1 MRGVLPAHSQRGP
14 GQAWGGC
21 LRAGRPKTPQNLC
34 ALSTRPVPAPLLCSR
49 LSSVSAARPWP
60 CEQLWALINSI
71 CGRRVTGLPPRSL
84 RHKEALWVRSPSQ
97 EASSGQEVA
106 AGGAGA
112 LQVDVDMSGVRT
124 RLGGARPPHRAGS
137 GLPGPGW
144 GGPRPQPLGTCQG
157 GEGPRASEEGRPA
170 APLCAPLRGAAE
182 PARSRLLPQEQR
194 LPGTSAVAMAT
205 TEVLTG

>member
-34 ALSTRPVPAPLLCSR
+34 ALSTWPVPAPLLCSR

-124 RLGGARPPHRAGS
+124 RLGGARPPHRAGLWPPGPWLGWS
-137 GLPGPGW
+137 QAPATGHLPGR
-144 GGPRPQPLGTCQG
+144 GGAESKRGGATGHAALRSAEPQNQPVRGCCRRNSGCL
-157 GEGPRASEEGRPA
+157 
-170 APLCAPLRGAAE
+170 APL
-182 PARSRLLPQEQR
+182 LLPWQR
-194 LPGTSAVAMAT
+194 RRC
-205 TEVLTG
+205 

>member
-1 MRGVLPAHSQRGP
+1 M
-14 GQAWGGC
+14 
-21 LRAGRPKTPQNLC
+21 RAGRPKTPQNLC
-34 ALSTRPVPAPLLCSR
+34 ALSTWPVPAPLLCSR

-170 APLCAPLRGAAE
+170 APLCAP
-182 PARSRLLPQEQR
+182 RSRRTSPFAAAAA
-194 LPGTSAVAMAT
+194 GTAVAWHLCCCHGNDGGANWLMSPPWLQIT
-205 TEVLTG
+205 IL